1 MVIYF
6 VIFNLPTVLL
16 MFFNKLVVVLSL
28 ILIYIYLLIVDGLAL
43 AVLADIFV

>member
-28 ILIYIYLLIVDGLAL
+28 ILIYIYLFIVDGLAL